1 MMTYNQALNY
11 IHGIERFG
19 SKLGLETITE
29 LLNRLGN
36 PQNSLKVVHIAGT
49 NGKGS
54 VSNIC
59 ANALTAS
66 GFQTGLFISPFVED
80 FRERIQVCGVHIGKS
95 ELAKLTVKV
104 KKASLQMVKDGFRH
118 PTEFEFITA
127 LALLHF
133 QQKKCEYA
141 VLEVGMG
148 GRLDSTNIVPKPE
161 VTIIMSI
168 SFDHCQYLGDT
179 LDKIAYEKAGIIKSG
194 VPCVVYPIQEKAVL
208 DVIRKKAEEE
218 GAPVIFPDTAKLT
231 VKKTSVFGNE
241 FAYDAFKSVTTKL
254 GGKHQVYNAITAME
268 ALRLLGIE
276 PRAVL
281 EGVQNTKFGSRLE
294 VVSRH
299 PAILIDGA
307 HNVSGMQALCNAVS
321 NEGKKAIFICAMLK
335 DKEYDACMKLVSRCA
350 KLLITA
356 RCDNIRA
363 LSGAELARTGKQYL
377 HNVIAC
383 EHIEDAVDTALSY
396 ADEDDFIVIC
406 GSLYMT
412 GEAKKI
418 VVKKLKIDKKSQRK

>member
-19 SKLGLETITE
+19 SKLGLETIIE
-29 LLNRLGN
+29 LLNRLDN
-36 PQNSLKVVHIAGT
+36 PQDSLKIVHIAGT

-59 ANALTAS
+59 ANALTAA
-66 GFQTGLFISPFVED
+66 GIQTGLFISPFVED
-80 FRERIQVCGVHIGKS
+80 FRERIQVCGVHIEKG
-95 ELAKLTVKV
+95 ELAKLTSKV
-104 KKASLQMVKDGFRH
+104 KKASLEMVKEGFRH

-127 LALLHF
+127 LALLYF
-133 QQKKCEYA
+133 EQKKCEYA

-148 GRLDSTNIVPKPE
+148 GRLDSTNIVSKPE

-179 LDKIAYEKAGIIKSG
+179 LDKIAYEKSGIIKSG
-194 VPCVVYPIQEKAVL
+194 VPCVVYPMQEETVL
-208 DVIRKKAEEE
+208 KVIHKKAEEE
-218 GAPVIFPDTAKLT
+218 GAPLIFPDMKKLT
-231 VKKTSVFGNE
+231 IKKTSVFGNE
-241 FAYDAFKSVTTKL
+241 FTYDNCEDIKTKL
-254 GGKHQVYNAITAME
+254 GGKHQVYNAITAIE
-268 ALRLLGIE
+268 ALRVIGLDKQAIL
-276 PRAVL
+276 A
-281 EGVQNTKFGSRLE
+281 GVQNTQFESRLE
-294 VVSRH
+294 VVSRD

-307 HNVSGMQALCNAVS
+307 HNVSGMQALCDSVS
-321 NEGKKAIFICAMLK
+321 NEGKKAIFVCAMLK
-335 DKEYDACMKLVSRCA
+335 DKDYDTCMKLVSSCA

-356 RCDNIRA
+356 RCDNIRT
-363 LSGAELARTGKQYL
+363 LSGAELAKTGKQYL

-383 EHIEDAVDTALSY
+383 EQIGDAVDTALSY
-396 ADEDDFIVIC
+396 AGEDDLIVIC

-418 VVKKLKIDKKSQRK
+418 VVKKLGIDKKSQRK